1 MRKNNLLASSAAL
14 VATVTAVG
22 ALLAPAVATAREG
35 NSIGHGVKCYQVLV
49 SSING
54 VNTYKQVCRKGV

>member
-1 MRKNNLLASSAAL
+1 MSLETIVRRSTLLAAAAAL
-14 VATVTAVG
+14 SLSA
-22 ALLAPAVATAREG
+22 LAPAAFAK
-35 NSIGHGVKCYQVLV
+35 NSISLGGGVKCTWVLV